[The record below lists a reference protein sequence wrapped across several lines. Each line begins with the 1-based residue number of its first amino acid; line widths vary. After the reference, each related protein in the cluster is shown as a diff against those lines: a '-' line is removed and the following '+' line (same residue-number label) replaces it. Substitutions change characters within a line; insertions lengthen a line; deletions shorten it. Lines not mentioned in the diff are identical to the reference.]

1 MSVSKPTIGADKP
14 IVAEVAQ
21 GALATP
27 HKQSSLTLDAWRR
40 FRRNKAALAGLVF
53 IVIIAFMAIAA
64 PLVAPYSYEAQDY
77 GAVTKRPG
85 ETKYLLGTDAL
96 GRDLLSRLIY
106 GARVS
111 LAVGVV
117 VQSIIIVIGV
127 PVGLIAG
134 YFGGKIDTILMRIV
148 DVLYAKPNLLFIII
162 IMTFLKAKFQT
173 SSGGI
178 WVPLKALNDASGGL
192 LGVFIGLGIVSWLTV
207 SRLVRGQVLSLKKK
221 EYIEAARCIGATDS
235 RIIFRHLLPNTLA
248 VIIVATT
255 LGIPGAILS
264 EAGISFIGLGVNPP
278 TPSWGSMI
286 SDGVEQLRNYPHIL
300 IAPGL
305 ALSLTVLAFNFVGDG
320 LRDALD
326 PWMKR

>member
-1 MSVSKPTIGADKP
+1 MSISKSSVSADKP
-14 IVAEVAQ
+14 ILAEVAQ
-21 GALATP
+21 GALAKPT
-27 HKQSSLTLDAWRR
+27 KQTSLTLDAWRR
-40 FRRNKAALAGLVF
+40 FKRNKAALAGLIF
-53 IVIIAFMAIAA
+53 IVILTFVAIAA
-64 PLVAPYSYEAQDY
+64 PWVAPYSYEVQDY
-77 GAVTKRPG
+77 GAVTQRPG
-85 ETKYLLGTDAL
+85 GKYLLGTDPL

-117 VQSIIIVIGV
+117 VQMIIIAIGV

-134 YFGGKIDTILMRIV
+134 YFGGKIDTVLMRIV

-178 WVPLKALNDASGGL
+178 WGPLKSINDSSGGL
-192 LGVFIGLGIVSWLTV
+192 LGVFIGLGLVSWLTV

-248 VIIVATT
+248 VIIVAIT

-326 PWMKR
+326 PWMKK

>member
-1 MSVSKPTIGADKP
+1 MSVSANKP
-14 IVAEVAQ
+14 IAAGVAKSAIVSSN
-21 GALATP
+21 
-27 HKQSSLTLDAWRR
+27 KQTSLTLDAWRR

-53 IVIIAFMAIAA
+53 IIALTLVAIFAPIIAPYGYEEQDIRAVTQK
-64 PLVAPYSYEAQDY
+64 PLV
-77 GAVTKRPG
+77 GN
-85 ETKYLLGTDAL
+85 YLLGTDVL
-96 GRDLLSRLIY
+96 GRDMLSRLIY

-111 LAVGVV
+111 LLVGVV
-117 VQSIIIVIGV
+117 VQAIIIVIGV
-127 PVGLIAG
+127 PIGLVAG

-162 IMTFLKAKFQT
+162 VMTFLKAKFQT

-178 WVPLKALNDASGGL
+178 WAPLKTVNDATGGL
-192 LGVFIGLGIVSWLTV
+192 LGVFIGLGLVSWLTV

-221 EYIEAARCIGATDS
+221 EFIEAARCIGATD
-235 RIIFRHLLPNTLA
+235 RQIIFRHLLPNALA
-248 VIIVATT
+248 VIIVSTT
-255 LGIPGAILS
+255 LGIPSAILA

-286 SDGVEQLRNYPHIL
+286 SDGVEQLRNYPYIL

-305 ALSLTVLAFNFVGDG
+305 ALSLTVLSFNFVGDG

-326 PWMKR
+326 PWMKK

>member
-1 MSVSKPTIGADKP
+1 MSISKPTVGADKS
-14 IVAEVAQ
+14 IVAEIAPS
-21 GALATP
+21 ALAVP
-27 HKQSSLTLDAWRR
+27 KKQSSLTLDAWRR
-40 FRRNKAALAGLVF
+40 FKRNKAAVTGLVF
-53 IVIIAFMAIAA
+53 IVIITFMAVFA
-64 PLVAPYSYEAQDY
+64 PLVAPYTYEQQDY

-85 ETKYLLGTDAL
+85 ESQYLLGTDVL
-96 GRDLLSRLIY
+96 GRDILSRLIY

-117 VQSIIIVIGV
+117 VTSIIVIIGV

-134 YFGGKIDTILMRIV
+134 YFGGKIDTVLMRIV

-162 IMTFLKAKFQT
+162 IMTFLKAKFQS

-178 WVPLKALNDASGGL
+178 WGPLKSLNDASGGL
-192 LGVFIGLGIVSWLTV
+192 LGVFIGLGLVSWLTV
-207 SRLVRGQVLSLKKK
+207 SRLVRGQILSLKKK
-221 EYIEAARCIGATDS
+221 EYVEAAHCIGANDS

-248 VIIVATT
+248 VIIVAAT
-255 LGIPGAILS
+255 LGIPAAILA